1 MRSIYYV
8 RSTVTR
14 DAHDIRRDRLRTM
27 LAHEL
32 GPEIQ
37 AALADPE
44 VLDLV
49 LNPDG
54 SLWQATAFGMT
65 PLAGTMEP
73 GAAEALIST
82 VAALLEKVV
91 TVDQPVLEGVLP
103 FSADL
108 RFTGVLPPVSDAP
121 IFAIRKRASHIFD
134 LETDYVKR
142 SILTSEDA
150 QTLRKNLI
158 SRRNILVSGGTGS
171 GKTSLVNALLREIE
185 ILCPGTR
192 CALLEDTAELHVPS
206 ANSFRLLAAPTVSIA
221 VLLRTVL
228 RLLPDR
234 IVVGEVRGAEAHT
247 LLKAWNTGHP
257 GGLATVHANSA
268 PEAFLRLDQLAQE
281 AGVPSQAPLIAQ
293 TVHLVVHL
301 AGRGSLL
308 RVQDLVQVEGLGP
321 DGFHLRSLRSLP

>member
-1 MRSIYYV
+1 M
-8 RSTVTR
+8 
-14 DAHDIRRDRLRTM
+14 AHDVQDIRRERLRSM
-27 LAHEL
+27 LDHEL

-54 SLWQATAFGMT
+54 SLWTATAFGMA
-65 PLAGTMEP
+65 PLAATMEA

-82 VAALLEKVV
+82 VAALLDKVV
-91 TVDQPVLEGVLP
+91 TAEEPVLEGVLP

-121 IFAIRKRASHIFD
+121 LFAIRKRASHIFD
-134 LETDYVKR
+134 LEADYVRKG
-142 SILTSEDA
+142 ILADEDA
-150 QTLRKNLI
+150 QTLRKLLI

-192 CALLEDTAELHVPS
+192 CALLEDTAELYVPS
-206 ANSFRLLAAPTVSIA
+206 ANSFRLLATPAVSI
-221 VLLRTVL
+221 VTLLRTVL

-301 AGRGSLL
+301 AGRGSQL
-308 RVQDLVQVEGLGP
+308 RVQDLVQAEGLGP
-321 DGFHLRSLRSLP
+321 DGFHLRSLRSPS

>member
-1 MRSIYYV
+1 M
-8 RSTVTR
+8 TR
-14 DAHDIRRDRLRTM
+14 DAHDIRRDRLRSM

-32 GPEIQ
+32 GSDIQ
-37 AALADPE
+37 TALADPE

-54 SLWQATAFGMT
+54 SIWKATAFGMA
-65 PLAGTMEP
+65 PVEGVMEAS
-73 GAAEALIST
+73 AAEGLIST

-91 TVDQPVLEGVLP
+91 TAEQPILEGVLP
-103 FSADL
+103 FHGDL

-134 LETDYVKR
+134 LEADYVQKGL
-142 SILTSEDA
+142 LTPEDA
-150 QTLRKNLI
+150 QTLRL
-158 SRRNILVSGGTGS
+158 SLTERRNILVSGGTGS

-185 ILCPGTR
+185 VLCPGTR

-206 ANSFRLLAAPTVSIA
+206 SNSFRLLATPTIPIA
-221 VLLRTVL
+221 FLLRTVL
-228 RLLPDR
+228 RLLPGR
-234 IVVGEVRGAEAHT
+234 IIVGEVRGAEAHT

-281 AGVPSQAPLIAQ
+281 AGVPSQAALIAQ

-301 AGRGSLL
+301 AGRGSQL

-321 DGFHLRSLRSLP
+321 DGFRLRSLRSLR

>member
-1 MRSIYYV
+1 MTQSAQV
-8 RSTVTR
+8 
-14 DAHDIRRDRLRTM
+14 IRQERLRSM

-32 GPEIQ
+32 GPEIL

-54 SLWQATAFGMT
+54 SIWTATASGMF
-65 PLAGTMEP
+65 PLAVMMEA

-82 VAALLEKVV
+82 VASLLDKIITAE
-91 TVDQPVLEGVLP
+91 QPILEGILP
-103 FSADL
+103 FHVDL

-134 LETDYVKR
+134 LDADYVQKGLL
-142 SILTSEDA
+142 SSEDA
-150 QTLRKNLI
+150 ETLRHSLRE
-158 SRRNILVSGGTGS
+158 RRNIIVSGGTGS

-185 ILCPGTR
+185 VLCPGTR

-206 ANSFRLLAAPTVSIA
+206 SNSFRLISTPNTPIA
-221 VLLRTVL
+221 LLLRTVL
-228 RLLPDR
+228 RLLPSR

-268 PEAFLRLDQLAQE
+268 AEAFLRLDQLAQE
-281 AGVPSQAPLIAQ
+281 AGVPSQAALMAQ

-301 AGRGSLL
+301 AGRGSQL
-308 RVQDLVQVEGLGP
+308 RIQDIVQVEGLEP
-321 DGFHLRSLRSLP
+321 DGFRLRSLRSFQ

>member
-1 MRSIYYV
+1 M
-8 RSTVTR
+8 TNG
-14 DAHDIRRDRLRTM
+14 AQAIRQERLRSM

-32 GPEIQ
+32 GPEIL
-37 AALADPE
+37 AALGDPE

-54 SLWQATAFGMT
+54 SIWTATASGMF
-65 PLAGTMEP
+65 PLASTMEP
-73 GAAEALIST
+73 GVAEALIST
-82 VAALLEKVV
+82 VASLLDKVI
-91 TVDQPVLEGVLP
+91 TEEQPILEGILP
-103 FSADL
+103 FHVDL

-134 LETDYVKR
+134 LEADYVRKG
-142 SILTSEDA
+142 LLAPADA
-150 QTLRKNLI
+150 QTLRGSLTE
-158 SRRNILVSGGTGS
+158 RRNIIVSGGTGS

-185 ILCPGTR
+185 VLDPGSR

-206 ANSFRLLAAPTVSIA
+206 SNSFRLLATANTPISF
-221 VLLRTVL
+221 LLRTVL
-228 RLLPDR
+228 RLLPSR

-281 AGVPSQAPLIAQ
+281 AGVPSQAALIAQ

-301 AGRGSLL
+301 AGRGSQL
-308 RVQDLVQVEGLGP
+308 RVQDLVQVEGLGT
-321 DGFHLRSLRSLP
+321 DGYRLRSLRRDS

>member
-1 MRSIYYV
+1 MTQS
-8 RSTVTR
+8 
-14 DAHDIRRDRLRTM
+14 ALAIRQERLRSM

-32 GPEIQ
+32 GPEIL
-37 AALADPE
+37 AALGDPE

-54 SLWQATAFGMT
+54 SIWTATASGMF
-65 PLAGTMEP
+65 PLVSTMEA

-82 VAALLEKVV
+82 VASLLDKVI
-91 TVDQPVLEGVLP
+91 TAEQPILEGILP
-103 FSADL
+103 FHVDL

-134 LETDYVKR
+134 LEADYVQKGLL
-142 SILTSEDA
+142 SSADA
-150 QTLRKNLI
+150 QTLRHSLI
-158 SRRNILVSGGTGS
+158 ERRNIIVSGGTGS

-185 ILCPGTR
+185 VLDPGSR

-206 ANSFRLLAAPTVSIA
+206 SNSFRLLATTSIPIA
-221 VLLRTVL
+221 FLLRTVL
-228 RLLPDR
+228 RLLPSR

-281 AGVPSQAPLIAQ
+281 AGVPSQAALIAQ

-301 AGRGSLL
+301 AGRGSQL

-321 DGFHLRSLRSLP
+321 DGFRLRSLRRVQ